1 MTTAKKNQGLDIIIV
16 GAGFS
21 GIYMLHCAREAGFSA
36 KVVEA
41 GSGIGGTWFWNRY
54 PGARCDAPSME
65 YSYQFDKQLQQDWTW
80 SEKYSS
86 QAEILSYMEH
96 VVERFNL
103 ADGIQL
109 NTRIA
114 SAAYDEDHCSW
125 KLLSTEGEQFSAK
138 FCIFATGC
146 LSNASRPV
154 FENESAFEG
163 AIYHTGEWPHEEV
176 DFSGQK
182 VAVIGT
188 GSSGIQSITAI
199 AKQAKELTVFQRT
212 PAFSVPSHNR
222 PFHEGEQEE
231 IKAHYDDLRASA
243 RSQFGNM
250 EFEPNERCA
259 GEMSE
264 EEIQQE
270 LEHRW
275 ELGGLK
281 WYGVFAD
288 FLLDKEANDIA
299 ANFVRKKIREI
310 VKDSATAEKLL
321 PATIFGCKR
330 VVTDTGYYETFN
342 RENVELVDIS
352 STPIEGYTEKG
363 LLVGG
368 KEYEFDVV
376 VLATGYDAMTGA
388 LLQMDILG
396 RGGQTLKDKWQAGPV
411 NYLGLQ
417 VAGFP
422 NMFMVTGPGSPSVL
436 SNMMPSIELH
446 VEYIRDTLVY
456 LRDKQKNSIEA
467 KSEAE
472 ESWVSHVNEAA
483 EASLLLGCNSWY
495 LGANIPGK
503 PRVFMPYLG
512 CPPYEEKIREV
523 ANSGYS
529 GFELKD

>member
-1 MTTAKKNQGLDIIIV
+1 MTSTEENELDIVIV

-36 KVVEA
+36 TVLEA

-103 ADGIQL
+103 ADGIRL
-109 NTRIA
+109 NTRVA
-114 SAAYDEDHCSW
+114 SATYDEANCRWQLVS
-125 KLLSTEGEQFSAK
+125 SEGKQFSAQ

-146 LSNASRPV
+146 LSNASKPV
-154 FENESAFEG
+154 FENESAYKG
-163 AIYHTGEWPHEEV
+163 KIYHTGEWPHDEV
-176 DFSGQK
+176 DFSGLN
-182 VAVIGT
+182 VAVVGT
-188 GSSGIQSITAI
+188 GSSGIQTITAI
-199 AKQAKELTVFQRT
+199 AEEAKKLTVFQRT

-222 PFHEGEQEE
+222 PFHQGEQEN
-231 IKAHYDDLRASA
+231 IKAHYDELRESA

-250 EFEPNERCA
+250 EFEANQRCA
-259 GEMSE
+259 EDMSE
-264 EEIQQE
+264 EEIQHE

-275 ELGGLK
+275 KLGGLK

-288 FLLDKEANDIA
+288 FLVNKKANDIA
-299 ANFVRKKIREI
+299 ANYIREKIREI
-310 VKDSATAEKLL
+310 VKDPVMAEKLL
-321 PATIFGCKR
+321 PDTIFGCKR

-342 RENVELVDIS
+342 RDNVELVDIS
-352 STPIEGYTEKG
+352 STPIERYSDKG
-363 LLVGG
+363 IIVGD

-388 LLQMDILG
+388 LLRIDI
-396 RGGQTLKDKWQAGPV
+396 RGSDGQTLQEKWQAGPV

-417 VAGFP
+417 TAGFP
-422 NMFMVTGPGSPSVL
+422 NMFMITGPGSPSVL
-436 SNMMPSIELH
+436 SNMMPSIEQH
-446 VEYIRDTLVY
+446 VEYIRDALVY
-456 LRDKQKNSIEA
+456 LRDNKLNSM
-467 KSEAE
+467 EAE
-472 ESWVSHVNEAA
+472 TGAEQAWVGHVNELA
-483 EASLLLGCNSWY
+483 ESSLLLGCNSWY

-503 PRVFMPYLG
+503 PRVFMPYIG
-512 CPPYEEKIREV
+512 CPEYYEKCREV
-523 ANSGYS
+523 ADTGYT
-529 GFELKD
+529 GFNLQ